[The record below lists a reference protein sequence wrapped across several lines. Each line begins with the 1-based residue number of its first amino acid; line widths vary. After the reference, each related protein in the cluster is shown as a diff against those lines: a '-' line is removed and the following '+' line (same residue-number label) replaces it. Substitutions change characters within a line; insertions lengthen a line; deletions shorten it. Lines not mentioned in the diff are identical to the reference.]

1 MPYSRKTR
9 NSNANHKGV
18 TTMVS
23 LIVAAHDKLAPA
35 LMGTA
40 TMILGPTEGVTTV
53 TFMPG

>member
-9 NSNANHKGV
+9 NSNANHKRV